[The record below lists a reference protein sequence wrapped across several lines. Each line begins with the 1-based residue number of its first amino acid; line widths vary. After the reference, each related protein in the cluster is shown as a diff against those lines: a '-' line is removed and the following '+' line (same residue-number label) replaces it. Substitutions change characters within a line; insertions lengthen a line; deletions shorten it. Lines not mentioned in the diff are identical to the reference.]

1 MEIVDTKALYRRCS
15 IMALLVMP
23 IVCFLSLAALAEEEE
38 QYPEDRGKIVF
49 DKNGCFVCHGNEGS
63 GGVRNRNS
71 ATGGEVTALT
81 YVSRAFSDA
90 DLAENIIQGSTAVL
104 KADPRGN
111 IPPISMPNYRDRIT
125 DAELNDLVAYLNYI
139 TPEEE
144 DEPEPVSPERPPVPD
159 FMLGNQNCEICH
171 GAVTEHFKSNPHYGA
186 HMTQNGSSAPIVCAT
201 CHGDGNDHAAK
212 YGDPEEILRFGK
224 DSSAP
229 LQEKDAACLQCHE
242 RGSRLYWQGSEHESG
257 RIACVDCHKVME
269 PASPR
274 LLFTKATELET
285 CFQCHQQRRAQI
297 QRSSHMPLREGKL
310 TCSDCHNPHGT
321 ANEKLLKEA
330 TVNETCYGCHAEKR
344 GPFLWEHS
352 PVAEN
357 CLSCHEPHGSNHDKL
372 LKVMRPRLCQSCH
385 VEGEH
390 PTTPRLPTSRFVFNR
405 SCQNCHS
412 QIHGS
417 NSPSG
422 VRWQR

>member
-1 MEIVDTKALYRRCS
+1 MAIGNTKTPVKHTS
-15 IMALLVMP
+15 VMALLVMLIGFCLP
-23 IVCFLSLAALAEEEE
+23 VSAFPEEEE
-38 QYPEDRGKIVF
+38 EYPEDRGKIVF

-63 GGVRNRNS
+63 GGVKNRNS

-90 DLAENIIQGSTAVL
+90 DLAENIVQGATAVL

-111 IPPISMPNYRDRIT
+111 IPPISMPNYSDRIT
-125 DAELNDLVAYLNYI
+125 DAEVDDLVAYLNYI

-186 HMTQNGSSAPIVCAT
+186 HMTQNGSSAPIVCAA
-201 CHGDGNDHAAK
+201 CHGDGNDHAAR
-212 YGDPEEILRFGK
+212 YGDPEEILRFAK
-224 DSSAP
+224 DSPATV
-229 LQEKDAACLQCHE
+229 QEKDAACLQCHE
-242 RGSRLYWQGSEHESG
+242 RGIRLYWRGSEHES
-257 RIACVDCHKVME
+257 RSIACVDCHKIME

-274 LLFTKATELET
+274 KLFAKVNELET

-297 QRSSHMPLREGKL
+297 QRSSHMPYREGKL

-372 LKVMRPRLCQSCH
+372 LTIMRPRLCQSCH
-385 VEGEH
+385 FEGEH